1 MRNLARAYV
10 LTALFWLVAG
20 MGLGLWMGANEAGIT
35 NVNSLMYRPV
45 HVTIT
50 MLGFVLLA
58 VYGFIYRLWPKL
70 EKARYATLQ
79 FWLSTIGGLLMVIG
93 TYVQV
98 VGGSVWIDGVGAIFV
113 FCGAILLMFLFLTT
127 SEFAGPHA

>member
-1 MRNLARAYV
+1 
-10 LTALFWLVAG
+10 
-20 MGLGLWMGANEAGIT
+20 MGANEAGIT
-35 NVNSLMYRPV
+35 NVNSLLYHPV

-58 VYGFIYRLWPKL
+58 VYGFIYRLWPQL
-70 EKARYATLQ
+70 EMARYASLQ

-98 VGGSVWIDGVGAIFV
+98 LGGSVWIDGVGAIFV
-113 FCGAILLMFLFLTT
+113 FCGAVLLLFLFLTT
-127 SEFAGPHA
+127 AESASPPT

>member
-1 MRNLARAYV
+1 MINLARAYV

-70 EKARYATLQ
+70 EK
-79 FWLSTIGGLLMVIG
+79 
-93 TYVQV
+93 
-98 VGGSVWIDGVGAIFV
+98 
-113 FCGAILLMFLFLTT
+113 
-127 SEFAGPHA
+127 